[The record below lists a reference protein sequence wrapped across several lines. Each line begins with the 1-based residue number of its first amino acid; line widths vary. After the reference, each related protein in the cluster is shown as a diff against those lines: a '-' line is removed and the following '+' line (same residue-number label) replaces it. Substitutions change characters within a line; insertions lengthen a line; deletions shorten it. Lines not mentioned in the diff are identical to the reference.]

1 MKNISIKARLSVL
14 AIVPIMVILALSV
27 GRIFYDIGIKENL
40 TITKNRILEVESLAK
55 AIHFMQ
61 IERGLSVG
69 FSASNGAKNKDML
82 PEIRQKADSA
92 IGEIREVY
100 AKTKGD
106 SSILNNL
113 SELSQK
119 RSAIDSLSMSAPDV
133 GAYYSKIIVSI
144 IDSATIIPSLMDDK
158 DGRNTIQ
165 AYTHLASAKEQ
176 LGQIRANLN
185 GAFTKDGFAGNTYFT
200 FGGSI
205 GAYKV
210 NSRKFAT
217 LAPQELKKFYE
228 STFKGDAIDKTFAM
242 IDIAQA
248 KGQAG
253 EFGVDPSAWFTNA
266 TTSIDLLRNVELE
279 LYKNIYKL
287 IDEKIEKQSLNIMML
302 SAGLIIGITLFA
314 FFILYLTKTS
324 ISKPIENFKNTLLT
338 ISTNHDLTIKADENA
353 PLELSEMAQG
363 FNKLI

>member
-1 MKNISIKARLSVL
+1 MKNLSIKARLSVL
-14 AIVPIMVILALSV
+14 AIVPIIVILALSV

-69 FSASNGAKNKDML
+69 FSASNGTKNKDTL
-82 PEIRQKADSA
+82 PEIRQKVDSA
-92 IGEIREVY
+92 VGEIREIY

-106 SSILNNL
+106 GSVLNNL
-113 SELSQK
+113 SELTQK
-119 RSAIDSLSMSAPDV
+119 RSAIDSLSVSAPDV

-144 IDSATIIPSLMDDK
+144 IDTATIIPSLMDDK

-185 GAFTKDGFAGNTYFT
+185 GAFTKDGFVGNTLLS
-200 FGGSI
+200 FGGSL

-217 LAPQELKKFYE
+217 LAPEELKKFYD
-228 STFKGDAIDKTFAM
+228 STFKGDAVDKTFAM

-248 KGQAG
+248 KGAAG
-253 EFGVDPSAWFTNA
+253 GFGVEPSIWFTNV

-279 LYKNIYKL
+279 LYKTVYKSV
-287 IDEKIEKQSLNIMML
+287 DNKIEESFRNVML
-302 SAGLIIGITLFA
+302 LMAGLIIGITLFA
-314 FFILYLTKTS
+314 SFILYLTKTS

-338 ISTNHDLTIKADENA
+338 ISTN
-353 PLELSEMAQG
+353 
-363 FNKLI
+363 